1 MIVHIDRLIRHL
13 QTQIDVAERMKSDFV
28 YITKNEALKCLEL
41 AQAEDVIMDILNG
54 RKEAN
59 EEDTKTTAEP

>member
-13 QTQIDVAERMKSDFV
+13 QTQIDVADRLKSEFV

-41 AQAEDVIMDILNG
+41 AQAEDVIMDMLNQG
-54 RKEAN
+54 KEEQKSAPN
-59 EEDTKTTAEP
+59 CT